1 MSLYFTLFRLSLQEA
16 IQYRVESAIY
26 FLYDVLPPIMMAFV
40 WLTAYEGQADV
51 AGFSLSQMLVYT
63 VGVMVLRTMLTAHTE
78 WAIDHEVRQGV
89 LSTYL
94 VKPFN
99 VWGQWFVGE
108 LAWKVVRGM
117 LIAPVLLACLVWLG
131 PDLALPAFDAGR
143 ALPLAVS
150 LVLAYLVCW
159 LLKLCVG
166 LLTFWTTDIN
176 GIVTLYDVIAAVFG
190 GILVP
195 LALLPGPLYTVA
207 LALPLRAIYDV
218 PLTIILG
225 RLDGPALWWSLL
237 SQVAWLVV
245 LALLARFL
253 WRRGLRRYEAVGG

>member
-1 MSLYFTLFRLSLQEA
+1 MSLYVTLFRLSLQEA

-40 WLTAYEGQADV
+40 WLTAYEGQAQV

-63 VGVMVLRTMLTAHTE
+63 VGVMVLRTMLTAHIE
-78 WAIDHEVRQGV
+78 WAIDHEVRQGI

-94 VKPFN
+94 VKPFS

-108 LAWKVVRGM
+108 LAWKLVRAA
-117 LIAPVLLACLVWLG
+117 LLTPVLIGILLWLG
-131 PDLALPAFDAGR
+131 PELALPPLDAGR
-143 ALPLAVS
+143 LLLLLASLALGYV
-150 LVLAYLVCW
+150 VCFT
-159 LLKLCVG
+159 LKLCLG
-166 LLTFWTTDIN
+166 MITFWSTDIN
-176 GIVTLYDVIAAVFG
+176 GLMTLYEVVAAVFG

-195 LALLPGPLYTVA
+195 LALLPEPLHGVA
-207 LALPLRAIYDV
+207 MALPLRAIYDV
-218 PLTIILG
+218 PLTIFLG

-237 SQVAWLVV
+237 SQAAWCVA

>member
-1 MSLYFTLFRLSLQEA
+1 MSLYLTLFRLSLQEA

-40 WLTAYEGQADV
+40 WLSAYEGQADV

-63 VGVMVLRTMLTAHTE
+63 VGVMVLRTMLTAHIE

-94 VKPFN
+94 VKPFS

-117 LIAPVLLACLVWLG
+117 LIAPVLTGCLLWLG
-131 PDLALPAFDAGR
+131 PELALPPLDAGR
-143 ALPLAVS
+143 LLLLAAS
-150 LVLAYLVCW
+150 LILGYLVCW
-159 LLKLCVG
+159 TLKLCIG
-166 LLTFWTTDIN
+166 MLTFWSTDIN
-176 GIVTLYDVIAAVFG
+176 GIQTLYEVVNSVFG
-190 GILVP
+190 GVLVP
-195 LALLPGPLYTVA
+195 LALLPTALYSIA
-207 LALPLRAIYDV
+207 LVLPLRAIYDV
-218 PLTIILG
+218 PLGILLG
-225 RLDGPALWWSLL
+225 WLEGPLLWWSLL
-237 SQVAWLVV
+237 SQVGWLIV